1 MSSNVNEC
9 FPGDVAFVLV
19 LVLGPGLGV
28 WANADTAIAKD
39 KVSIFRC
46 IGDLRLSAQTL
57 AEPPQAQTLSLLL
70 LPILLLAIDLSIGLG
85 SV

>member
-1 MSSNVNEC
+1 MSSKVNEC
-9 FPGDVAFVLV
+9 FPVDVAF
-19 LVLGPGLGV
+19 VLGPGLGV

-39 KVSIFRC
+39 EVSIFQC

-70 LPILLLAIDLSIGLG
+70 LLLLLLVIVIDLSIALRSG
-85 SV
+85 